1 MRKFIDMFGA
11 LAYKIFGSSNDRALR
26 SLHKPVDQINSLE
39 PEMEKLSDE
48 ELKAQT
54 AKLKKKLEEGA
65 TLDDILPEAFATVRE
80 AAKRAINHR
89 PFDVQLMGGIVL
101 HQGKIAEMRTG
112 EGKTLV
118 ATLPSYLHALTG
130 KGAHVVTVNDYL
142 AHRDADWMRP
152 VFAALDMT
160 VGSIVANLSD
170 AERRA
175 AYNCDITYGTNNEFG
190 FDYLR
195 DNMKMR
201 LEDMVQREFNFAL
214 VDEVDSI
221 LIDEARTPL
230 IISGAVEDVA
240 ELYIAVDKIIPHMV
254 KEDYEI
260 DEKVKN
266 LTMTEQGIDH
276 VEELLRDAGLLTDGN
291 LYDPQNV
298 SLVHHVNQA
307 LRAHKL
313 FNHDDHYIVKDG
325 EVVLIDEFTG
335 RMMDGR
341 RLSEG
346 LHQAIEAK
354 EGVHVQ
360 NENQVLASITFQN
373 YFRLYPTLSGMTGTA
388 MTEAAEFEDIYGLQ
402 VVDIPTN
409 LPQVRIDHHDEIYR
423 TAEEKY
429 EAIVEVIADCY
440 DRRQPVLVGT
450 TSIERSEFLS
460 KTLKKAKIPHNVLNA
475 RYHEQEAHI
484 ISKAGEP
491 GAVTIAT
498 NMAGRGTDIKL
509 GGNFDMRCEDEIPE
523 GADDLKRK
531 KIKDK
536 IRAEI
541 DEAAIR
547 VKEQG
552 GLYVV
557 GTERHESRRIDNQ
570 LRGRSGRQGDP
581 GASKFFI
588 SLEDDLMRI
597 FGSERM
603 DVFLRK
609 MGLPHGQPIV
619 HPLINKSLER
629 AQKKVEAQHYDI
641 RKNLLKFDNVMND
654 QRKVIYEQRKEV
666 MSSDDVSDIVRD
678 MRHELIEDLVATH
691 MPPGTYAEHWN
702 VETLKHEALRLLG
715 LDEPLEEWAKEEGI
729 AQEEILEKLTDHS
742 DKRMAE
748 KAASFTPPV
757 MRMVEK
763 SVLLQLLDQSW
774 RDHLQNLEHLRQ
786 GIFLRAYG
794 QKDPLNEYKSEAFAM
809 FEEMLDHMRENVTMA
824 LSLIEAGP
832 ESRIPP
838 MPSSGT
844 IRTMEGRGEGLMPE
858 QGRNEGDGDA
868 AGTYVKPEFDANDPT
883 TWGDTPRN
891 APCPC
896 GSKLKY
902 KHCHGKKK

>member
-1 MRKFIDMFGA
+1 MEKLINMFGA
-11 LAYKIFGSSNDRALR
+11 LAYKIFGTGNDRALR
-26 SLHKPVDQINSLE
+26 ALHKPVDQINSFE

-48 ELKAQT
+48 ELKGQT

-80 AAKRAINHR
+80 AAKRTINHR

-142 AHRDADWMRP
+142 AFRDADWMRP
-152 VFAALDMT
+152 IFTALDMT
-160 VGSIVANLSD
+160 VGSIIANLSD

-175 AYNCDITYGTNNEFG
+175 AYACDVTYGTNNEFG

-201 LEDMVQREFNFAL
+201 MEDMVQREFNFAL

-254 KEDYEI
+254 EDDYEI

-266 LTMTEQGIDH
+266 LSMTEHGIDH
-276 VEELLRDAGLLTDGN
+276 VEDLLRKAGLLTDGN

-354 EGVHVQ
+354 ENVHVQ

-402 VVDIPTN
+402 VIDVPTN

-429 EAIVEVIADCY
+429 EAILELIADCY
-440 DRRQPVLVGT
+440 DRKQPVLVGT

-460 KTLKKAKIPHNVLNA
+460 RMLKKAKVPHNVLNA
-475 RYHEQEAHI
+475 RYHEQEAYI
-484 ISKAGEP
+484 ISKAGEL

-523 GADDLKRK
+523 DADDLQRK
-531 KIKDK
+531 KMKDK

-541 DEAAIR
+541 DEAATR

-570 LRGRSGRQGDP
+570 LRGRAGRQGDP

-603 DVFLRK
+603 DGFLRK

-654 QRKVIYEQRKEV
+654 QRKVIYDQRKEV
-666 MSSDDVSDIVRD
+666 MSSDDVADIVRD
-678 MRHELIEDLVATH
+678 MRQELIEDLVATH

-702 VETLKHEALRLLG
+702 VETLKHEAHRLLG

-729 AQEEILEKLTDHS
+729 AQEEILEKLLDHS
-742 DKRMAE
+742 NSRMAE

-794 QKDPLNEYKSEAFAM
+794 QKDPLNEYKSEAFTM

-824 LSLIEAGP
+824 LSLIEASP

-838 MPSSGT
+838 MPKSGT
-844 IRTMEGRGEGLMPE
+844 IRTTEGRGEGLMSE
-858 QGRNEGDGDA
+858 KDGADDSDG
-868 AGTYVKPEFDANDPT
+868 AGTYVKPNFDVNNPA

-896 GSKLKY
+896 GSKVKY

>member
-1 MRKFIDMFGA
+1 MFGA
-11 LAYKIFGSSNDRALR
+11 LAYKIFGSSNDRVLR
-26 SLHKPVDQINSLE
+26 GLHKPVDQINALE

-48 ELKAQT
+48 ELRGQT

-152 VFAALDMT
+152 VFSALDMT

-221 LIDEARTPL
+221 LVDEARTPL

-254 KEDYEI
+254 KDDYEI

-266 LTMTEQGIDH
+266 LTMTERGIDH

-325 EVVLIDEFTG
+325 EIVLIDEFTG
-335 RMMDGR
+335 RMMEGR

-388 MTEAAEFEDIYGLQ
+388 MTEATEFEDIYGLQ
-402 VVDIPTN
+402 VVEIPTN
-409 LPQVRIDHHDEIYR
+409 VPQIRLDHHDEIYR

-429 EAIVEVIADCY
+429 EAILEVIEDCH
-440 DRRQPVLVGT
+440 DRKQPILVGT

-460 KTLKKAKIPHNVLNA
+460 KILKKRKIPHNVLNA

-509 GGNFDMRCEDEIPE
+509 GGNFDMRCADEIPA

-531 KIKDK
+531 KMKDK

-541 DEAAIR
+541 DEAALR

-552 GLYVV
+552 GLYVI

-678 MRHELIEDLVATH
+678 MRHELIEDLVAAH

-702 VETLKHEALRLLG
+702 VETLKHETHRLLG
-715 LDEPLEEWAKEEGI
+715 LDELLEEWAKEEGV

-742 DKRMAE
+742 DRRMAE

-794 QKDPLNEYKSEAFAM
+794 QKDPLNEYKSEAFSM

-832 ESRIPP
+832 ESRIPS
-838 MPSSGT
+838 MPSSDT
-844 IRTMEGRGEGLMPE
+844 IRTTAGRGEGLVPE
-858 QGRNEGDGDA
+858 QGAGEGDADM
-868 AGTYVKPEFDANDPT
+868 AGTYVKPDFDAKDPT